1 METTAVDNL
10 SVDAALLE
18 RYRAS
23 LPSFVKPMF
32 AEPISIDHGDGSA
45 IFTAKGDRYLDF
57 FGGVLTTMIGH
68 NHPKVTAAV
77 QEQAAKVMHT
87 STLYLNEP
95 MIELA
100 ERICRLSGIPDA
112 RVFFTASGSEANDT
126 ALLLATSYRKSNQ
139 VLAMRNSYHGRSFTT
154 QAITSH
160 SSWSSTSISGLD
172 VKFVQGG
179 YRLRSPFRDLDDAA
193 FTEAC
198 VDDLAQMLD
207 MVSAGDVA
215 CLIAE
220 PIQGVGGF
228 ATPPDGFF
236 GAFQKELDA
245 RSILLISDEVQTGW
259 GRTGEHFWG
268 YEAHDIV
275 PDMLTFAKGVG
286 NGAALAG
293 VVARAEIMDTIQVT
307 SFSTFGGNP
316 LSAAAG
322 NATLQALED
331 ENMQANA
338 LARGN
343 QLTAGLAPAV
353 EANDWIAELR
363 GKGLMQALEFVHD
376 GSNEP
381 DAATTAEFLERCRA
395 HGLLV
400 GKGGLYGNVVRIAPM
415 LNVTEAEMDEAIAAM
430 LAAIDDINANGWI
443 PRRETPRP

>member
-1 METTAVDNL
+1 METTAVDDL
-10 SVDAALLE
+10 SVDATLLE

-45 IFTAKGDRYLDF
+45 VFTAEGDRYLDF

-172 VKFVQGG
+172 VSFVQGG

-245 RSILLISDEVQTGW
+245 CGILLISDEVQTGW

-353 EANDWIAELR
+353 GANDWIAELR

-400 GKGGLYGNVVRIAPM
+400 GKGGLYGNVIRIAPM

-430 LAAIDDINANGWI
+430 LAAIDDINAN
-443 PRRETPRP
+443 R

>member
-1 METTAVDNL
+1 MENS
-10 SVDAALLE
+10 SVDAQLLE
-18 RYRAS
+18 RYRAV

-32 AEPISIDHGDGSA
+32 DEPISIDRGEGSYV
-45 IFTAKGDRYLDF
+45 FTAGGDRYLDF

-68 NHPKVTAAV
+68 NHQKVAAAV
-77 QEQAAKVMHT
+77 AEQAAKVMHT

-100 ERICRLSGIPDA
+100 ERITNLSGIPDA
-112 RVFFTASGSEANDT
+112 RVFFTASGTEANDT
-126 ALLLATSYRKSNQ
+126 ALLLATSFRKSNQ
-139 VLAMRNSYHGRSFTT
+139 VLAMRNSYHGRSFTA

-172 VKFVQGG
+172 VNFVQGG

-207 MVSAGDVA
+207 MMSAGDVA

-236 GAFQKELDA
+236 GAFKKELDA
-245 RSILLISDEVQTGW
+245 RGILLISDEVQTGW

-268 YEAHDIV
+268 YQAHDTV

-322 NATLQALED
+322 NATLQALADED
-331 ENMQANA
+331 MQANA
-338 LARGN
+338 LARGQ
-343 QLTAGLAPAV
+343 QLTAGLEPAV
-353 EANDWIAELR
+353 ASNDWMAELR
-363 GKGLMQALEFVHD
+363 GKGLMQAIEFVHE
-376 GSNEP
+376 GSNEA
-381 DAATTAEFLERCRA
+381 DAATAGLFLERCRA

-400 GKGGLYGNVVRIAPM
+400 GKGGLYGNVIRIAPM
-415 LNVTEAEMDEAIAAM
+415 LNVTEAEMDEGIQAM
-430 LAAIDDINANGWI
+430 LAAIDDINAN
-443 PRRETPRP
+443 R

>member
-1 METTAVDNL
+1 MESVTAA
-10 SVDAALLE
+10 STIDADLHA
-18 RYRAS
+18 RYRAV

-32 AEPISIDHGDGSA
+32 AEPISIDRGEGSHV
-45 IFTAKGDRYLDF
+45 FSVGGDRYLDF

-68 NHPKVTAAV
+68 NHPKVAAAV
-77 QEQAAKVMHT
+77 VEQAAKVMHT

-112 RVFFTASGSEANDT
+112 RVFFTSSGTEANDT

-139 VLAMRNSYHGRSFTT
+139 VLAMRNSYHGRSFTA

-172 VKFVQGG
+172 VHFVQGG
-179 YRLRSPFRDLDDAA
+179 YRLRSPFREFDDAA
-193 FTEAC
+193 FTDAC

-207 MVSAGDVA
+207 MMSAGDVA

-236 GAFQKELDA
+236 GAFKKELDA
-245 RSILLISDEVQTGW
+245 RGILLISDEVQTGW

-268 YEAHDIV
+268 YQAHDMV

-331 ENMQANA
+331 EDMQTNA
-338 LARGN
+338 LLRGE
-343 QLTAGLAPAV
+343 QLRAGLAAAV
-353 EANDWIAELR
+353 DANGWIAELR

-381 DAATTAEFLERCRA
+381 DAATAGEFLERCRA

-400 GKGGLYGNVVRIAPM
+400 GKGGLYGNVIRIAPM
-415 LNVTEAEMDEAIAAM
+415 LNVTEDEMADGIAAM
-430 LAAIDDINANGWI
+430 LAAVDDINQN
-443 PRRETPRP
+443 R

>member
-18 RYRAS
+18 RYRSS

-32 AEPISIDHGDGSA
+32 AEPISIDHGDGSSV
-45 IFTAKGDRYLDF
+45 FTVEGDRYLDF

-160 SSWSSTSISGLD
+160 SSWSSTSISGLN
-172 VKFVQGG
+172 VNFVQGG

-245 RSILLISDEVQTGW
+245 RGILLISDEVQTGW
-259 GRTGEHFWG
+259 GRTGEYFWG

-293 VVARAEIMDTIQVT
+293 VVARAEIMDTIEVT

-331 ENMQANA
+331 EDMQANA

-343 QLTAGLAPAV
+343 QLTAGLTPAV

-363 GKGLMQALEFVHD
+363 GKGLMQALEFVHG
-376 GSNEP
+376 GSSEP
-381 DAATTAEFLERCRA
+381 DAATTAGFLERCRA

-400 GKGGLYGNVVRIAPM
+400 GKGGLYGNVIRIAPM

-430 LAAIDDINANGWI
+430 LAAIDDINSK
-443 PRRETPRP
+443 R

>member
-1 METTAVDNL
+1 MESVTAA
-10 SVDAALLE
+10 STIDADLHA
-18 RYRAS
+18 RYRAV

-32 AEPISIDHGDGSA
+32 AEPISIDRGEGSHV
-45 IFTAKGDRYLDF
+45 FSVGGDRYLDF

-68 NHPKVTAAV
+68 NHPKVAAAV
-77 QEQAAKVMHT
+77 AEQAAKVMHT

-112 RVFFTASGSEANDT
+112 RVFFTSSGTEANDT

-139 VLAMRNSYHGRSFTT
+139 VLAMRNSYHGRSFTA

-172 VKFVQGG
+172 VHFVQGG
-179 YRLRSPFRDLDDAA
+179 YRLRSPFREFDDAA
-193 FTEAC
+193 FTDAC

-207 MVSAGDVA
+207 MMSAGDVA

-236 GAFQKELDA
+236 GAFKKELDA
-245 RSILLISDEVQTGW
+245 RGILLISDEVQTGW

-268 YEAHDIV
+268 YQAHDMV

-331 ENMQANA
+331 EDMQTNA
-338 LARGN
+338 LLRGE
-343 QLTAGLAPAV
+343 QLRAGLAAAV
-353 EANDWIAELR
+353 DANEWIAELR
-363 GKGLMQALEFVHD
+363 GKGLMQAIEFVHD

-381 DAATTAEFLERCRA
+381 DAATAGEFLERCRA

-400 GKGGLYGNVVRIAPM
+400 GKGGLYGNVIRIAPM
-415 LNVTEAEMDEAIAAM
+415 LNVTEDEMADGIAAM
-430 LAAIDDINANGWI
+430 LAAVDDINQN
-443 PRRETPRP
+443 R

>member
-18 RYRAS
+18 RYRSS

-32 AEPISIDHGDGSA
+32 AEPISIDHGDGSSV
-45 IFTAKGDRYLDF
+45 FTVEGDRYLDF

-77 QEQAAKVMHT
+77 QEQAAMVMHT

-100 ERICRLSGIPDA
+100 ERICRLSGIPNA

-172 VKFVQGG
+172 VNFVQGG

-245 RSILLISDEVQTGW
+245 RGILLISDEVQTGW

-293 VVARAEIMDTIQVT
+293 VVARAEIMDTIEVT

-331 ENMQANA
+331 EDMQANA

-343 QLTAGLAPAV
+343 QLTAGLTPAV

-363 GKGLMQALEFVHD
+363 GKGLMQALEFVHG

-381 DAATTAEFLERCRA
+381 DAATTARFLERCRA

-400 GKGGLYGNVVRIAPM
+400 GKGGLYGNVIRIAPM

-430 LAAIDDINANGWI
+430 LAAIDDINAK
-443 PRRETPRP
+443 R